1 MSNYSCDGF
10 TYDKVKKIT
19 DILNENRVLHH
30 APVNQVL
37 YYPCDYKVG
46 NNMPDLSLF
55 APYNIDGK
63 WGRKQ
68 DDHAWFYIHVSRPA
82 EMMGEILYLSVS
94 TDKSG
99 WDADNPQFIGYV
111 NGKMQQGLDL
121 NHTDILLGKEEEY
134 DVYLYAY
141 TGPKLSR
148 VELRVSLFTKNDA
161 VEKLYYDLLV
171 PRQVLDF
178 LDVHSYE
185 YATILSYLDKAVDHL
200 NLLKIPSAEFY
211 QSVSEAEAYIQREF
225 YEKYCHEQDAT
236 TICIGHTHIDCA
248 WLWTLQ
254 QTREKVQ
261 RSFST
266 VIELMKRYPEYK
278 FMSSQALLYKDAK
291 EEAPELYEEIKKMV
305 AAGRWEV
312 EGAMWVEADC
322 NLSSGESLVRQ
333 VMYGKRF
340 FRDEFG
346 VNSHILWLPD
356 VFGYSAALPQ
366 ILRKS
371 DVDWFVT
378 SKISWNE
385 TNMMPCDTFSWKGID
400 GTEINSF
407 FLTPQNRHR
416 YAAPSIRTTYV
427 GDTNAPMIAGT
438 YNRYQ
443 QKDLSNEAILTYGYG
458 DGGGGP
464 TAEHI
469 ELMRRTAYGIPGC
482 PNAKSEFASDALARL
497 ARKINGNPKLPKWQG
512 ELYLEL
518 HRGTL
523 TGIAKNKRNNRKSEQ
538 LYQTT
543 EWLTSMAN
551 VLANRPFPKA
561 KLHEGWE
568 MILTNQFHDIIP
580 GSSIFE
586 VYEDCDRDYAKIR
599 SLAESE
605 MNESIAVLLGK
616 IKADG
621 KHVVFNPHSFT
632 NSGVVKADGRSYYVP
647 SIPAKGYAV
656 VDLENQESSVK
667 ICGRSVDTPF
677 YAMEFDE
684 NYNITR
690 LYDKKNDR
698 EVLKKD
704 HLGNRLRIYQDNPYN
719 WDGWEMSEYHKDK
732 VYFIDTVSSVETI
745 DEGARTGIRLT
756 RPHMASEIVQTIW
769 LYNDLPRI
777 DFETHV
783 DWHEQHQLL
792 KVAFPV
798 DVNTDHATYEI
809 QFGTVERPT
818 HKNTSWDAMK
828 FEVCGHKYAD
838 LSDNGYGVS
847 LLNDCKY
854 GHDIH
859 DGLMQLTLIKCA
871 TYPNPYADQGKHEF
885 TYSLYPHA
893 GNLCMAD
900 TVRLAYDL
908 NMPMMVCEGK
918 DGDGTLPQN
927 YSMISCNSDNVIVE
941 TIKESEDGNDLI
953 VRMYETKNM
962 RTKVK
967 LILGFDAKSVDLCNL
982 MEVKQ
987 GTLSLDGHDLTLTV
1001 NPFEIVTLRIKK

>member
-1 MSNYSCDGF
+1 MSF
-10 TYDKVKKIT
+10 TYEKVKKIT
-19 DILNENRVLHH
+19 DILGEQRVRHR
-30 APVNQVL
+30 APVGGVL
-37 YYPCDYKVG
+37 YYPCEYKVG
-46 NNMPDLSLF
+46 NDMPELSLF
-55 APYNIDGK
+55 VPYDMDGK
-63 WGRKQ
+63 WGRKD
-68 DDHAWFYIHVSRPA
+68 DDHAWFYVHVTRPA
-82 EMMGEILYLSVS
+82 EMKDEELYLSVA

-111 NGKMQQGLDL
+111 NGKMQQGLDI
-121 NHTDILLGKEEEY
+121 NHTDLLLGEQDEY
-134 DVYLYAY
+134 DVFLYAY

-148 VELRVSLFTKNDA
+148 VELHVSLFTKNDD

-178 LDVHSYE
+178 LDVHSHE
-185 YATILSYLDKAVDHL
+185 YATILLHLDRAVDQL
-200 NLLKIPSAEFY
+200 NLLKVPSAEFY
-211 QSVSEAEAYIQREF
+211 SSVLDAEAYIQKEF
-225 YEKYCHEQDAT
+225 YEKYCCEQDT
-236 TICIGHTHIDCA
+236 TTVCIGHTHIDCA
-248 WLWTLQ
+248 WLWTLS

-278 FMSSQALLYKDAK
+278 FMSSQALLYKYCK

-371 DVDWFVT
+371 EVDWFVT

-385 TNMMPCDTFSWKGID
+385 KNMMPYDTFSWKGID
-400 GTEINSF
+400 GTEINAF
-407 FLTPQNRHR
+407 FLTPQNKRRH
-416 YAAPSIRTTYV
+416 AAPAIRTTYV

-438 YNRYQ
+438 YHRYQ

-469 ELMRRTAYGIPGC
+469 ELMRRTAHGIPGC

-497 ARKINGNPKLPKWQG
+497 ARKIKNNPKLPKWQG

-543 EWLTSMAN
+543 EWLASMTN
-551 VLANRPFPKA
+551 VLADRPFPKKA
-561 KLHEGWE
+561 LHEGWE

-586 VYEDCDRDYAKIR
+586 VYEDCDRDYATIR
-599 SLAESE
+599 SLAERE
-605 MNESIAVLLGK
+605 LEASISVLLGK
-616 IKADG
+616 IRADG
-621 KHVVFNPHSFT
+621 KYVVFNPNSFVG
-632 NSGVVKADGRSYYVP
+632 NGVVSYNGQSYYVTDV
-647 SIPAKGYAV
+647 PAKGYRV
-656 VDLENQESSVK
+656 VELKKQESSVK
-667 ICGRSVDTPF
+667 IQGRTVKTPF
-677 YAMEFDE
+677 YTVEFDE
-684 NYNITR
+684 NYNIAR

-698 EVLKKD
+698 EVLKNGE
-704 HLGNRLRIYQDNPYN
+704 LGNRLRVYQDNPYN
-719 WDGWEMSEYHKDK
+719 WDGWEMSDYHKDK
-732 VYFIDTVSSVETI
+732 IYYMDAYASAETVE
-745 DEGARTGIRLT
+745 EGARTGIRIL
-756 RPHMASEIVQTIW
+756 RPHMSSTLTQTVW
-769 LYNDLPRI
+769 FYNDLARI

-798 DVNTDHATYEI
+798 DVNTDRATYEI
-809 QFGTVERPT
+809 QFGNVERPT
-818 HKNTSWDAMK
+818 HTNTSWDAMK

-859 DGLMQLTLIKCA
+859 DGVMQLTLIKCA
-871 TYPNPYADQGKHEF
+871 TYPNPYADQGAHDF

-893 GNLCMAD
+893 GNFCAAD
-900 TVRLAYDL
+900 TVRAAYDL
-908 NMPMMVCEGK
+908 NQPMSVYEGK
-918 DGDGTLPQN
+918 AGDGTLPQN
-927 YSMISCNSDNVIVE
+927 YSMISCNSDNVILE
-941 TIKESEDGNDLI
+941 TVKESEDGNDLI
-953 VRMYETKNM
+953 VRMYESKNM
-962 RTKVK
+962 RTSVK
-967 LILGFDAKSVDLCNL
+967 LTLGFDAKEVHLANL
-982 MEVKQ
+982 MEDE
-987 GTLSLDGHDLTLTV
+987 GAPLSLDGRTV
-1001 NPFEIVTLRIKK
+1001 CLKVEPFEIVTLRIKK

>member
-1 MSNYSCDGF
+1 MTDFNF
-10 TYDKVKKIT
+10 TYEKVKKIT
-19 DILNENRVLHH
+19 DLLKGQIVRHR
-30 APVNQVL
+30 APVGEVL
-37 YYPCDYKVG
+37 YYPCEYKVS
-46 NNMPDLSLF
+46 NDMPELSLF
-55 APYNIDGK
+55 TPYDVKGK
-63 WGRKQ
+63 WGRKM
-68 DDHAWFYIHVSRPA
+68 DDHAWFYIHVTRP
-82 EMMGEILYLSVS
+82 ESMKGETMYLAVS

-111 NGKMQQGLDL
+111 NGEMRQGLDV
-121 NHTDILLGKEEEY
+121 NHTDLRLGEEDAY

-141 TGPKLSR
+141 TGPKLSS
-148 VELRVSLFTKNDA
+148 VELNVSLFTLNDA

-171 PRQVLDF
+171 PRQVIEF
-178 LDVHSYE
+178 LDTDSHAYS
-185 YATILSYLDKAVDHL
+185 TTLGHLNRAVDL
-200 NLLKIPSAEFY
+200 LDLLKVPSAEFY
-211 QSVSEAEAYIQREF
+211 DSVLEADAYLQEEF
-225 YEKYCHEQDAT
+225 YGKYCREQEAT

-248 WLWTLQ
+248 WLWTLA

-305 AAGRWEV
+305 TAGRWEV

-340 FRDEFG
+340 FKDEFG

-371 DVDWFVT
+371 GVDWFVT

-385 TNMMPCDTFSWKGID
+385 MNQMPYDTFRWKGID
-400 GTEINSF
+400 GTEINSY
-407 FLTPQNRHR
+407 FLTPQNMRR
-416 YAAPSIRTTYV
+416 NARPSNRTTYV

-443 QKDLSNEAILTYGYG
+443 QKNLNNEAILTYGYG

-464 TAEHI
+464 TKEHI

-482 PNAKSEFASDALARL
+482 PNAKSEFAGDMLARL
-497 ARKINGNPKLPKWQG
+497 ARKIEGNPKLPKWQG

-538 LYQTT
+538 LYQST
-543 EWLTSMAN
+543 EWLCSMAN
-551 VLANRPFPKA
+551 VLADRPFPKA
-561 KLHEGWE
+561 TLHDGWE
-568 MILTNQFHDIIP
+568 TILTNQFHDIIP

-586 VYEDCDRDYAKIR
+586 VYEDCDRDYARIR
-599 SLAESE
+599 SAAEAELQGAIS
-605 MNESIAVLLGK
+605 ALLEK

-621 KHVVFNPHSFT
+621 KYVVFNPHSFNHSGIVT
-632 NSGVVKADGRSYYVP
+632 VDGNSYFVADV
-647 SIPAKGYAV
+647 PAKGYKV
-656 VDLENQESSVK
+656 VDLQKQESRVM
-667 ICGRSVDTPF
+667 VDGKTVETP
-677 YAMEFDE
+677 YYTVVFDE
-684 NYNITR
+684 GYNITR
-690 LYDKKNDR
+690 LYDKKNAR
-698 EVLKKD
+698 EVLPAGAK
-704 HLGNRLRIYQDNPYN
+704 GNQLIVYQDNSYN
-719 WDGWEMSEYHKDK
+719 WDGWEMSAYHTDK
-732 VYFIDTVSSVETI
+732 PYPVNAVSSVVTVE
-745 DEGARTGIRLT
+745 EGARTGIRIV
-756 RPHMASEIVQTIW
+756 RPHMDSVITQTIW
-769 LYNDLPRI
+769 FYNDTARI
-777 DFETHV
+777 DFDTNA
-783 DWHEQHQLL
+783 DWHERHQFL

-798 DVNTDHATYEI
+798 DVNTDHATYDI

-859 DGLMQLTLIKCA
+859 NGVMQLTLIKCA
-871 TYPNPYADQGKHEF
+871 TYPNPESDQGEHNF
-885 TYSLYPHA
+885 VYAIYPHA
-893 GNLCMAD
+893 GNLCVAD
-900 TVRLAYDL
+900 TVKEAYDL
-908 NMPMMVCEGK
+908 NLPLIACAGK
-918 DGDGTLPQN
+918 NGDGTLPES
-927 YSMISCNSDNVIVE
+927 YSLLSCNRDNGIVE
-941 TIKESEDGNDLI
+941 TVKESEDGNDLI

-962 RTKVK
+962 RSAVELTF
-967 LILGFDAKSVDLCNL
+967 GFAPKSVSICNL
-982 MEVKQ
+982 MEE
-987 GTLSLDGHDLTLTV
+987 DEADLPVDSNKVALTV
-1001 NPFEIVTLRIKK
+1001 NPFEIITLKIKR